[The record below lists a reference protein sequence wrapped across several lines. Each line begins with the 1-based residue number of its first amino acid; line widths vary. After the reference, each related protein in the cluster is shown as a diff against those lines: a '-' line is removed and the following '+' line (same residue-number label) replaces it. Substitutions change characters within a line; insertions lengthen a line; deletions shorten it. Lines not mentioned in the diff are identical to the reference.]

1 MASNM
6 PHKYTVQYDHSNYET
21 TTNVIIIKMNTKWN
35 KKLKTVLTLVK
46 DEQCM
51 YHTENNFRL

>member
-35 KKLKTVLTLVK
+35 KKFKTVLTLVK